1 MVTDSPSV
9 LNHSTLVSVAR
20 KLPISPSLF
29 SSNTTTAEPT
39 NGPDSVPRPPTS
51 VISTTWP
58 DAVQCTSLSVANPST
73 RVLSEPA
80 SPDSAADSTNAS
92 SLKRLVS

>member
-51 VISTTWP
+51 VISTT
-58 DAVQCTSLSVANPST
+58 
-73 RVLSEPA
+73 
-80 SPDSAADSTNAS
+80 
-92 SLKRLVS
+92 